1 VSWWDR
7 WVWNRVRNREA
18 LTLEQLLADEGT
30 PTASG
35 ESVTTDK
42 ALRHSTIWACTRLL
56 ADSVSSLP
64 LDAYRRGEREPLTTA
79 PPLLQRPSAD
89 FDLVDWLYATMMSLL
104 LRGNAYGLVTGRS
117 GGGLL
122 PSQVDLLHPDHV
134 GVTVN
139 GEGRVTYR
147 LLGEE
152 LDPADVWHVRAY
164 VFPAAPNLPPV
175 GLSPVSYLRESIAY
189 GLAAE
194 KYGARFFG
202 DSATPQ
208 GVLTSDERITQEV
221 ATDLQERW
229 DQRHKGRRRIAVLG
243 SGAKFQAISISPEE
257 SQFVES
263 QRLSVQAIARI
274 YGIPSEMV
282 NGPTSGHEAYTSP
295 EQRAMDF
302 LVFALRPWLSRIERA
317 VGRLLPRNQYA
328 RFNASAFVRT
338 DLRTRYEAHKVA
350 IEAGFLTVN
359 EVRELED
366 RPPLPEPPAPE
377 EGVA

>member
-1 VSWWDR
+1 VGWFDR
-7 WVWNRVRNREA
+7 WVWSRVQNREA
-18 LTLEQLLADEGT
+18 MSFEQLLRDEGT
-30 PTASG
+30 PTAAG

-42 ALRHSTIWACTRLL
+42 ALRLSTIWACTRLL

-64 LDAYRRGEREPLTTA
+64 LNAFRRGEREPLATV

-89 FDLVDWLYATMMSLL
+89 FDLADWLYATMMSLL
-104 LRGNAYGLVTGRS
+104 LRGNAYGLITGRS

-328 RFNASAFVRT
+328 RFDPSAFVRT
-338 DLRTRYEAHKVA
+338 DLRTRYESYKLAL
-350 IEAGFLTVN
+350 EGGWLTRD
-359 EVRELED
+359 EVRELEG
-366 RPPLPEPPAPE
+366 RGPLPEGGA
-377 EGVA
+377 VA